1 MSVTTTPAAEPAPA
15 PVPEEAAPLAL
26 RRAAV
31 ARQLDLLI
39 EDRGCVQ
46 EVRRLLADLDAI
58 SADLAQLMREAGI
71 QRSAR

>member
-1 MSVTTTPAAEPAPA
+1 MSVTTTTPAAVPA
-15 PVPEEAAPLAL
+15 PVPADAAPLAL

-58 SADLAQLMREAGI
+58 SSDLAQLMREADI
-71 QRSAR
+71 QRDSR